1 MIYDLNYNIKII
13 ACPTIRESNGLAMSS
28 RNQYLTELEKK
39 EAAIIYQT
47 LRMGKKLITDPKKS
61 IVNIKKEIKNKLLKN
76 NFIVEYISIANLND
90 FEEIE
95 KYQKRQTVISVAVLY
110 KNVRLIDN
118 IIV

>member
-1 MIYDLNYNIKII
+1 MVIIILPLKELKRELLN
-13 ACPTIRESNGLAMSS
+13 
-28 RNQYLTELEKK
+28 
-39 EAAIIYQT
+39 
-47 LRMGKKLITDPKKS
+47 
-61 IVNIKKEIKNKLLKN
+61 N